1 MGYTESLLADGERI
15 ERRAHQHWFVM
26 VANERFGVGAVVAA
40 IVLFVLNFVTGV
52 KPNDFIGSLW
62 GFLGYLSLA
71 LLVIGLVWLVW
82 GWLHFQNEEY
92 VITSRRIIH
101 AEGVINKKASD
112 SSLEKIN
119 DAILTESLFGRMFG
133 FGDLEVLTASESGIE
148 NLHML
153 RNAKDFKKAMLDA
166 KHELEIDLV
175 RPTMPPLRSDAA
187 APVTPAPVAA
197 VAPAP
202 VHGNDA
208 RMSGGDVAEAVQR
221 LAELRDKGLI
231 TPEEYEAKKQELLG
245 RL

>member
-26 VANERFGVGAVVAA
+26 VWHARWAVGALILAIVLLVFAVVAHLDG
-40 IVLFVLNFVTGV
+40 VLFNVLGILT
-52 KPNDFIGSLW
+52 
-62 GFLGYLSLA
+62 LA
-71 LLVIGLVWLVW
+71 LLLVGLLRLLW
-82 GWLHFQNEEY
+82 GWLRFQNEEY
-92 VITSRRIIH
+92 VITNRRIIH

-133 FGDLEVLTASESGIE
+133 FGDLEVLTASESGID
-148 NLHML
+148 NLKML
-153 RNAKDFKKAMLDA
+153 RSAKDFKKAMLDA
-166 KHELEIDLV
+166 KHELEIDLA
-175 RPTMPPLRSDAA
+175 RPTMPPLRNDGPA
-187 APVTPAPVAA
+187 APAAPPAPVAP
-197 VAPAP
+197 APAAEP
-202 VHGNDA
+202 EH
-208 RMSGGDVAEAVQR
+208 MSGDEVAESVSR